1 MKMFETLLMWT
12 SALGALLIA
21 GVFFAFSSFIMT
33 GLGRLPAN
41 QGMAAMNSINVTVIN
56 PLFMAVFLGT
66 GLAAAALIVTNFSSL
81 PDPAAIKI
89 ITGALVYL
97 IGSIGVTMIFNVPL
111 NDALAAAGDD
121 GAALWPD
128 YLKTW
133 TNVEPCAL
141 PRVAG
146 GGSADVQ
153 RARRLTVQ
161 AAQNVTLS
169 ASNPWKW

>member
-1 MKMFETLLMWT
+1 MEKYQSLLLW
-12 SALGALLIA
+12 SCALGALLIA

-41 QGMAAMNSINVTVIN
+41 QGVAAMNSINVTVIN

-89 ITGALVYL
+89 ITGTLVYL

-111 NDALAAAGDD
+111 NDALTAAGDD

-133 TNVEPCAL
+133 TMWNHVRCLASLTAGAL
-141 PRVAG
+141 MF
-146 GGSADVQ
+146 SA
-153 RARRLTVQ
+153 
-161 AAQNVTLS
+161 LS
-169 ASNPWKW
+169 A